1 MEGSMRVQLIT
12 AAAVLLLSAAGA
24 TAQTVN
30 PSLVGTWKS
39 APDQVKLTTDFD
51 KSVWG
56 SDDASDPQTD
66 LSKSVVSFAS
76 SGADFQVKL
85 TTDFDKSVWGS
96 DASSVRTV
104 DLVVRQAGDATL
116 TVTKKVVDARGRAVP
131 ASTWI
136 EEVRLTLGP
145 PQDGVAA
152 RVEHDT
158 QVVTAV
164 RRFPDDPGYKWN
176 LDGLRVKVVTFKDG
190 DGSSI
195 EIRYDTPEGRGSF
208 WETLRRDR
216 APASKRSSG

>member
-1 MEGSMRVQLIT
+1 MRIQLIT

-30 PSLVGTWKS
+30 PSLVGTWKAS
-39 APDQVKLTTDFD
+39 PDQVKLTTDFD

-56 SDDASDPQTD
+56 P
-66 LSKSVVSFAS
+66 
-76 SGADFQVKL
+76 
-85 TTDFDKSVWGS
+85 

-104 DLVVRQAGDATL
+104 DLVIRQSGEATL
-116 TVTKKVVDARGRAVP
+116 NVTKKVVDARGRAVA

-136 EEVRLTLGP
+136 EEVQFTLGP
-145 PQDGVAA
+145 PQDGVAN
-152 RVEHDT
+152 RVEHDAK
-158 QVVTAV
+158 VASAV
-164 RRFPDDPGYKWN
+164 RRFPDDPDYKWS

-216 APASKRSSG
+216 APASKRTTS

>member
-1 MEGSMRVQLIT
+1 MRIQLIT

-24 TAQTVN
+24 TAQTVS

-39 APDQVKLTTDFD
+39 APDQIKLTTDFD

-56 SDDASDPQTD
+56 P
-66 LSKSVVSFAS
+66 
-76 SGADFQVKL
+76 
-85 TTDFDKSVWGS
+85 

-104 DLVVRQAGDATL
+104 DLVVRQSGDATL
-116 TVTKKVVDARGRAVP
+116 KVTKKVVDARGRAVP

-136 EEVRLTLGP
+136 EEVQFTLGP

-158 QVVTAV
+158 KVVTAV

>member
-1 MEGSMRVQLIT
+1 MRIQLIT
-12 AAAVLLLSAAGA
+12 AAAVVLLSAAGA

-39 APDQVKLTTDFD
+39 APDEVKLTTDFD

-56 SDDASDPQTD
+56 PDAT
-66 LSKSVVSFAS
+66 
-76 SGADFQVKL
+76 
-85 TTDFDKSVWGS
+85 
-96 DASSVRTV
+96 SVRTV
-104 DLVVRQAGDATL
+104 DLVVRQSGDSTL
-116 TVTKKVVDARGRAVP
+116 TITKKVIDARGRTVP

-136 EEVRLTLGP
+136 EEVQLTLAA
-145 PQDGVAA
+145 PQDGVAP
-152 RVEHDT
+152 RVEHDAK
-158 QVVTAV
+158 VVTAV

-176 LDGLRVKVVTFKDG
+176 LDGLRLKVVTFKDG